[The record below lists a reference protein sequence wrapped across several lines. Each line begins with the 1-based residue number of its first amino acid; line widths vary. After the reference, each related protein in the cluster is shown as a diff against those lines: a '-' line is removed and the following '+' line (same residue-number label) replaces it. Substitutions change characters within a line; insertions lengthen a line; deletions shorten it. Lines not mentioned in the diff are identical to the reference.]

1 MAPHMFASTARKPKA
16 QCNLVISIENPIDE
30 EWVFDGFGSAYR
42 DDLERIQ
49 AEEFKRRM
57 LEKRK
62 REAEE
67 TTIMLYKS
75 L

>member
-1 MAPHMFASTARKPKA
+1 MAPPGNAQPRGPLLASCYNDEK
-16 QCNLVISIENPIDE
+16 LVFE
-30 EWVFDGFGSAYR
+30 GFCSAHR

-57 LEKRK
+57 PEKRK

-67 TTIMLYKS
+67 TTIMLYQS

>member
-1 MAPHMFASTARKPKA
+1 VAPHMFASTARKPKA
-16 QCNLVISIENPIDE
+16 QRNLLISIENPIDE
-30 EWVFDGFGSAYR
+30 ELMFDGFGCAHR

-49 AEEFKRRM
+49 AEEFKRPM

-67 TTIMLYKS
+67 TTIMLY
-75 L
+75 

>member
-1 MAPHMFASTARKPKA
+1 LASCYNDEK
-16 QCNLVISIENPIDE
+16 LVFE
-30 EWVFDGFGSAYR
+30 GFCSAHR

-57 LEKRK
+57 PEKRK

-67 TTIMLYKS
+67 TTIMLYQS

>member
-1 MAPHMFASTARKPKA
+1 MFISTARKPKA
-16 QCNLVISIENPIDE
+16 QRTLVISIEDRIDE
-30 EWVFDGFGSAYR
+30 ELVFEGFSSAHR
-42 DDLERIQ
+42 DYLERIQ

-57 LEKRK
+57 LEKQK

-67 TTIMLYKS
+67 TTILLYQS

>member
-1 MAPHMFASTARKPKA
+1 MSISTARKPKA
-16 QCNLVISIENPIDE
+16 QRNLVISIEDPIDE
-30 EWVFDGFGSAYR
+30 ELVFEGFCSAHH

-57 LEKRK
+57 LEKQK

-67 TTIMLYKS
+67 TTIMLYQS
-75 L
+75 F